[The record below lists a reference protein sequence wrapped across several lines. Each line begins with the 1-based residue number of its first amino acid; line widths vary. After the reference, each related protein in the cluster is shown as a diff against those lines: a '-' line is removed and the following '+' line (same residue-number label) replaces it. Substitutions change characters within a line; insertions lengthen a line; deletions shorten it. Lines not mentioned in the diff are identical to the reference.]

1 MQWLMLQQDEPKDY
15 VIATGK
21 QISVRDFIEISAK
34 ALGWGGIRWVGDGLN
49 EVGLRC
55 DTNEVII
62 KVDPRYFRP
71 TEVES
76 LLGDASKAK
85 RELGWEP
92 SIDVEQMVKEMLDN
106 DLKKCNIDKLIKE
119 KNMN

>member
-1 MQWLMLQQDEPKDY
+1 MLQQQNPEDF

-21 QISVRDFIEISAK
+21 QYSVRDFIDEASKNLGMKIDWRGKGLDEIGSC
-34 ALGWGGIRWVGDGLN
+34 DGK
-49 EVGLRC
+49 
-55 DTNEVII
+55 DII

-85 RELGWEP
+85 EKLNWAP
-92 SIDVEQMVKEMLDN
+92 KTSFEQLVKEMVEK
-106 DLKKCNIDKLIKE
+106 DLKSAKNDNLIS
-119 KNMN
+119 